1 MDLNTHPIILG
12 YIAHNEFGK
21 LLGMEFSIQEKGVVQ
36 YFMTVE
42 QKHLATKRVAHGGV
56 IAAYLDAIVG
66 VGALSVFCEE
76 LKIVSTVEMKTSF
89 LAPAILG
96 DRLKGISAV
105 VKKGSRLLFMEA
117 SIYNQNNELI
127 AKASSTM
134 NAYPL
139 HKIQEDVS

>member
-1 MDLNTHPIILG
+1 MDLNTHPIITG
-12 YIAHNEFGK
+12 YISHNQFGK
-21 LLGMEFSIQEKGVVQ
+21 LLGMDFVIQEKGIVH

-42 QKHLATKRVAHGGV
+42 EKHLATKRVAHGGV
-56 IAAYLDAIVG
+56 LAGLLDAVVG

-96 DRLKGISAV
+96 DQLKGISAV

-117 SIYNQNNELI
+117 SIYNQHHELI